1 MRLTVEC
8 RRDLKGVVRQ
18 GGTAVSEWV
27 EVATMT
33 ELARRKKKL
42 VSVGDAEIALFLVDG
57 RVHALHDTCI
67 HKQRSLHKGTIM
79 RGRVI
84 CPGHQWAF
92 DLETGW
98 VEDQEQCQP
107 TYAVRVEGEAV
118 FVDATQRVLAEAP
131 D

>member
-1 MRLTVEC
+1 
-8 RRDLKGVVRQ
+8 
-18 GGTAVSEWV
+18 
-27 EVATMT
+27 
-33 ELARRKKKL
+33 
-42 VSVGDAEIALFLVDG
+42 
-57 RVHALHDTCI
+57 
-67 HKQRSLHKGTIM
+67 M

-118 FVDATQRVLAEAP
+118 FVNATQRVLAEAP